1 MRSMRTRGMEVWR
14 CPPYFAH
21 VISYVAWLRRMAKSA
36 LSDVILR
43 RVLLSGDVELNP
55 GPALGEFIT

>member
-1 MRSMRTRGMEVWR
+1 
-14 CPPYFAH
+14 
-21 VISYVAWLRRMAKSA
+21 MASLQVHTTGSA